1 MIFVLIGPRP
11 HCSVN
16 RGLLGCAGGGF
27 AQRLRDSSAVPE
39 HFAGEPGL
47 DCSGIVL
54 DGPHAAHAALP
65 GTRLFGISFG
75 CLRTFAT
82 IKDRSIPEPIWRAPL
97 FAFLHSSVQEPRL
110 LVERPASWSHAE
122 AAALPTVFTT
132 VDMALCELAGLKARS
147 EDKVVF
153 RRDLSLWSSS
163 GGAAMRM

>member
-1 MIFVLIGPRP
+1 M
-11 HCSVN
+11 N

-147 EDKVVF
+147 EDKVVL